1 MALALILVAAGSL
14 LLYGGAELTD
24 RGLSRVSIPGVPA
37 LGPRAIR
44 VGAEIGVLA
53 AALAAAGRGETEI
66 AGGLATGGALFL
78 LAVGMGWRLAVGQRP
93 LVAPSST
100 LLLLAPSGAV
110 ILAALAVS
118 GRYVDRLEGLLLA
131 VGFAGYLVLRLREH
145 ADLSGG
151 EEPPREGAP
160 AREPDP
166 ESDGARSA
174 APAVVGMAILT
185 GGAVVI
191 VEGGVR
197 LSLAGNLAAGFVGA
211 SLLAALTTLHRA
223 IPRSLGG
230 EPPEHAAGSLLGS
243 ITALLAGVLG
253 LAALVRPLT
262 IDTGVNLAF
271 LGVAVLSAVVAVA
284 LLLRRRA
291 GWILGVALLASYA
304 TWLVYA
310 SGA

>member
-1 MALALILVAAGSL
+1 MALASILIAAGSL
-14 LLYGGAELTD
+14 LLYGGAELAD

-37 LGPRAIR
+37 LGSRTIR
-44 VGAEIGVLA
+44 VGAEVGVLA

-78 LAVGMGWRLAVGQRP
+78 LAVGMGWRLAVGRRP
-93 LVAPSST
+93 LFAPSST

-131 VGFAGYLVLRLREH
+131 VGFAGYLVLQLREQ
-145 ADLSGG
+145 AVLSGG
-151 EEPPREGAP
+151 DEPPPKRPSEP
-160 AREPDP
+160 EREP
-166 ESDGARSA
+166 DGARSA
-174 APAVVGMAILT
+174 APAVAGIGLLA

-197 LSLAGNLAAGFVGA
+197 LSLAGGLGAGFVGA
-211 SLLAALTTLHRA
+211 SLLAALTTLHRV

-230 EPPEHAAGSLLGS
+230 EPPERAAGSLLGA
-243 ITALLAGVLG
+243 ITALLTGVLG

-271 LGVAVLSAVVAVA
+271 LGVAVVYTVVAVA

-291 GWILGVALLASYA
+291 GWILGIALLASYA
-304 TWLVYA
+304 SWLVYA